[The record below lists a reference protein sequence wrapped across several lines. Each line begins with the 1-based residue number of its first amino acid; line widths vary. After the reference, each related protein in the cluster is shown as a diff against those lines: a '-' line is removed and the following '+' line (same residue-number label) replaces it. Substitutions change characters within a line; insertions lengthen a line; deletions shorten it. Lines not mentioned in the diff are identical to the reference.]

1 MEFPAMFDLVDSK
14 VSEDVILD
22 FHAKNKLIT
31 GVCHGPATF
40 SRLTLP
46 GSKTMLLH
54 GHKVTG
60 VSNKECEIL
69 FPVSGIVE
77 PFSVEDELNKAT
89 GGQYERAEPFNSRVV
104 VSKGPDGRVIITG
117 QNPASGMNLGK
128 AIYEKLFGTPYTG

>member
-1 MEFPAMFDLVDSK
+1 MFDLVNSK
-14 VSEDVILD
+14 ASEDVILD
-22 FHAKNKLIT
+22 FHAKDKLIT
-31 GVCHGPATF
+31 GVCHGPAAF

-46 GSKTMLLH
+46 GTNIKLLH

-89 GGQYERAEPFNSRVV
+89 NGLYERAEPFNSRVV
-104 VSKGPDGRVIITG
+104 VSKGPDGRTIITG
-117 QNPASGMNLGK
+117 QNPASGMDLGK
-128 AIYEKLFGTPYTG
+128 TIYEELFGDSYKG